1 MMPLVTICSLSC
13 GNVLDELG
21 DRSVFGSDLVLAVV
35 CQVIEADGRQND
47 FSR

>member
-1 MMPLVTICSLSC
+1 VTIGGLSR

-21 DRSVFGSDLVLAVV
+21 DRPVFGSDLVLAVV
-35 CQVIEADGRQND
+35 CQVIEADGSQND